1 MASCTRK
8 YFSPSSGLLLLHEAT
23 TAAHLVQH
31 ERRLIISKDNA
42 SRRGRPRKDTS
53 KKLRR
58 RFNVGFSDDEMQMI
72 EEEMDVLGVYSV
84 QDYIR
89 DCVLKKHPFVP
100 CVNHEQ
106 WATLARPL
114 ANLNQIA
121 RRLNSGGRPEVD
133 DVMKH
138 ISQAKSVLSEVRN
151 QLIGVAADDN
161 EENDW

>member
-8 YFSPSSGLLLLHEAT
+8 CFSFSSDRLLLHEAT
-23 TAAHLVQH
+23 TAAPLVQH

-58 RFNVGFSDDEMQMI
+58 RFNIGFSDEEVQMI
-72 EEEMDVLGVYSV
+72 EAEMDFLGVYSI

-89 DCVLKKHPFVP
+89 NCALKTHAFVP
-100 CVNHEQ
+100 SINREQ
-106 WATLARPL
+106 WASLARPL
-114 ANLNQIA
+114 ANLNQLA
-121 RRLNSGGRPEVD
+121 RQMNSGDRPEVD

-151 QLIGVAADDN
+151 LLIGGSPDDS
-161 EENDW
+161 E